1 MPYRVVFRGSDGLW
15 ALSRR
20 FETAGEAERYLAA
33 LPARQKRLIALPAAP
48 PAPAVPPVPAAP
60 AAPAAPLAL
69 APRGAGQALLDLL
82 LAGLT
87 PDELSRLAD
96 LRVRVRRG
104 AVGGAGD
111 GRAPE
116 AGLDARRLEFARWL
130 VQTGRLHDR

>member
-1 MPYRVVFRGSDGLW
+1 MPYRVVFRGRNGLW

-33 LPARQKRLIALPAAP
+33 LPARQKRLVALPGD
-48 PAPAVPPVPAAP
+48 PVAP
-60 AAPAAPLAL
+60 AAPALPAPA
-69 APRGAGQALLDLL
+69 AAEALLNLL

-104 AVGGAGD
+104 AVGGPSD
-111 GRAPE
+111 GRATE
-116 AGLDARRLEFARWL
+116 AGLDPRRLAFARWL

>member
-1 MPYRVVFRGSDGLW
+1 MPYRVAFRGRNGLW

-33 LPARQKRLIALPAAP
+33 LPARHKRLVTLPG
-48 PAPAVPPVPAAP
+48 AP
-60 AAPAAPLAL
+60 AAPALPAPVAPPAL
-69 APRGAGQALLDLL
+69 AAPAGAEALLDLL

-96 LRVRVRRG
+96 LRVRVRRE
-104 AVGGAGD
+104 AVGGASD
-111 GRAPE
+111 GRATE
-116 AGLDARRLEFARWL
+116 SGLDPRRLAFARWL